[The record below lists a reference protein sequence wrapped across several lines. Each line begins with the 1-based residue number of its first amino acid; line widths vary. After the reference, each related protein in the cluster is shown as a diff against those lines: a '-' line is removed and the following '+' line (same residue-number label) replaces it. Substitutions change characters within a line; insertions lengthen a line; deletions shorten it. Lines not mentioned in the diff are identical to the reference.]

1 MRNLLQKN
9 TKSEAG
15 MTLVGLILVLAL
27 IGLIL
32 LVVAQVTPT
41 VIEYMT
47 IKKAI
52 QSVKTSGGSVRDMQ
66 MSFDKQ
72 ADVGYV
78 TSISGKDLVIEKNGS
93 DIEVSF
99 AYTRK
104 IPLIGPASLLLEYEG
119 TTAKKTSAP
128 KKAE

>member
-119 TTAKKTSAP
+119 TTAKKTSVP